1 MTAIRPEQWKEG
13 LLVRSPNWLGDLVM
27 AFPALMLLKRLLP
40 EFCTL
45 TVICPA
51 GLAPV
56 LDALT
61 ETVDEIVPV
70 ADPHAFPTRR
80 EMAPLLH
87 RHFGA
92 GILFNNSLRDAV
104 VMRYLGVKPLYGAA
118 ARGRS
123 ILLREPVTFPKRVSG
138 QLNPPHQA
146 KRCLEVAKKLG
157 IGDWDGVSM
166 PAIHPDFDARRFE
179 LAFERPFPDEKHP
192 VLAVAPG
199 AAFGDA
205 KRWDAGAFH
214 AVADHWQRKRN
225 GFVILLG
232 SKTEAPICE
241 KCAEGLM
248 PSLTLNL
255 AGKTSLHALMFV
267 LKHAAYCVANDSG
280 IMHLAAAI
288 GTPGTAVFGSTDMA
302 ATGPLSPKWN
312 VLYRKE
318 PCSPCFKHV
327 CPLGTRAC
335 MKAIKVA
342 DVLKTLPKP

>member
-1 MTAIRPEQWKEG
+1 MNIPKEQWKEG

-27 AFPALMLLKRLLP
+27 TFPALMLLKRILP
-40 EFCTL
+40 PFCTL

-56 LDALT
+56 LDAL
-61 ETVDEIVPV
+61 EGTVDEIIPV
-70 ADPHAFPTRR
+70 ANPHAFPTDR
-80 EMAPLLH
+80 EIFPLQH

-92 GILFNNSLRDAV
+92 GILFNNSLRDAI
-104 VMRYLGVKPLYGAA
+104 VMRRLGVKPLYGAA

-123 ILLREPVTFPKRVSG
+123 ILLRDPLHFPKRVSG
-138 QLNPPHQA
+138 ALNPPHQA
-146 KRCLEVAKKLG
+146 RRILEIAKRLG
-157 IGDWDGVSM
+157 IEEWDGISM
-166 PAIHPDFDARRFE
+166 PEIRPDFDEERFE
-179 LAFERPFPDEKHP
+179 REFGHPFPEKHP

-214 AVADHWQRKRN
+214 AVAEHWQKKRG

-241 KCAEGLM
+241 TCAGGLQAG
-248 PSLTLNL
+248 LTLNL
-255 AGKTSLHALMFV
+255 AGKTSLHALMFI
-267 LKHAAYCVANDSG
+267 LKHASYCVANDSG
-280 IMHLAAAI
+280 IMHLAAAA

-302 ATGPLSPKWN
+302 ATGPLSPKWT

-342 DVLKTLPKP
+342 DVLKTLPKY

>member
-1 MTAIRPEQWKEG
+1 MTISPEDWREG

-27 AFPALMLLKRLLP
+27 TFPALMLLKRLLP
-40 EFCTL
+40 EFCSL
-45 TVICPA
+45 PVICPA

-56 LDALT
+56 LDALDG
-61 ETVDEIVPV
+61 TVDEIIPV
-70 ADPHAFPTRR
+70 ADPHAFPSRR
-80 EMAPLLH
+80 EVHPLEH
-87 RHFGA
+87 RYFGA

-104 VMRYLGVKPLYGAA
+104 VMRMLGVKPLFGAA

-123 ILLREPVTFPKRVSG
+123 ILLRKPIRFPKRVSG
-138 QLNPPHQA
+138 ALNPPHQA
-146 KRCLEVAKKLG
+146 KRCLEVAKHLG
-157 IGDWDGVSM
+157 IDEWDGVSM
-166 PAIHPDFDARRFE
+166 PAIRPDFDAERFGQ
-179 LAFERPFPDEKHP
+179 AFERPFPENHP

-214 AVADHWQRKRN
+214 AVADHWQRKRG

-232 SKTEAPICE
+232 SKKEAPICE
-241 KCAEGLM
+241 SCAEGLD
-248 PSLTLNL
+248 PGLTLNL

-267 LKHAAYCVANDSG
+267 LKRSAYCVANDSG

-302 ATGPLSPKWN
+302 ATGPLSPKWH

-335 MKAIKVA
+335 MKAIKVT

>member
-1 MTAIRPEQWKEG
+1 MKLSREQWKEG

-27 AFPALMLLKRLLP
+27 TFPALMLLKRLLP

-61 ETVDEIVPV
+61 ETVDEIIPL
-70 ADPHAFPTRR
+70 ADPHAFPARQ
-80 EMAPLLH
+80 EIYPLVH
-87 RHFGA
+87 RPFGA

-104 VMRYLGVKPLYGAA
+104 VMRWLGVKLLCGAA

-123 ILLREPVTFPKRVSG
+123 ILLHDPLHFPKRISG

-146 KRCLEVAKKLG
+146 NRCLEIAKRLG
-157 IGDWDGVSM
+157 IDDWDGKTM
-166 PAIHPDFDARRFE
+166 PAIRPDFDAKRFE
-179 LAFERPFPDEKHP
+179 LAFEQPFPERQP

-205 KRWDAGAFH
+205 KRWDAGAFR
-214 AVADHWQRKRN
+214 AVADHWQRKRG

-232 SKTEAPICE
+232 SKKEAPICDS
-241 KCAEGLM
+241 CADGLV
-248 PSLTLNL
+248 PGLTLNL

-267 LKHAAYCVANDSG
+267 LKHASYCIANDSG

-302 ATGPLSPKWN
+302 ATGPLSPKWR

-335 MKAIKVA
+335 MKAIKVT
-342 DVLKTLPKP
+342 DVLKTLPKA

>member
-1 MTAIRPEQWKEG
+1 MTIPREQWREG

-27 AFPALMLLKRLLP
+27 TFPALMLLKRLLP

-56 LDALT
+56 LDALD
-61 ETVDEIVPV
+61 ETVDEIIPV
-70 ADPHAFPTRR
+70 ADPHAFPERR
-80 EMAPLLH
+80 EIYPLQH

-92 GILFNNSLRDAV
+92 GVLFNNSLRDAV
-104 VMRYLGVKPLYGAA
+104 VMRMLGVKPLFGAA

-123 ILLREPVTFPKRVSG
+123 ILLRDPIRFPKRIAG
-138 QLNPPHQA
+138 ALNPPHQA
-146 KRCLEVAKKLG
+146 NRCLAVAKLLG
-157 IGDWDGVSM
+157 IDDWDGVSM
-166 PAIHPDFDARRFE
+166 PAVHPDFDAERFG
-179 LAFERPFPDEKHP
+179 LAFGRPFPLKQP

-205 KRWDAGAFH
+205 KRWDASAFH
-214 AVADHWQRKRN
+214 AVADHWQRKRG

-232 SKTEAPICE
+232 SKKEAPICE
-241 KCAEGLM
+241 SCAEGLV
-248 PSLTLNL
+248 PGLTLDL

-267 LKHAAYCVANDSG
+267 LKHSAYCVANDSG

-312 VLYRKE
+312 ILYRKQ
-318 PCSPCFKHV
+318 PCSPCFKHI
-327 CPLGTRAC
+327 CPLGTRDC

>member
-1 MTAIRPEQWKEG
+1 MTISAEQWREG

-27 AFPALMLLKRLLP
+27 TFPALMLLKRLLP
-40 EFCTL
+40 EFCAL

-56 LDALT
+56 LDALS

-70 ADPHAFPTRR
+70 ANPHAFPTRK
-80 EMAPLLH
+80 EIFPLHH

-92 GILFNNSLRDAV
+92 GILFNNSLRDAI
-104 VMRYLGVKPLYGAA
+104 VMRQLGVKPLFGAA

-123 ILLREPVTFPKRVSG
+123 ILLRDPLHFPKRVSG
-138 QLNPPHQA
+138 RLNPPHQA
-146 KRCLEVAKKLG
+146 KRCLEIAKRLG
-157 IGDWDGVSM
+157 IDDWDGVSM
-166 PAIHPDFDARRFE
+166 PAVRPDFDDRRFE
-179 LAFERPFPDEKHP
+179 LAFEHPFPEKQP

-205 KRWDAGAFH
+205 KRWDADAFH
-214 AVADHWQRKRN
+214 AVADHWQRQRD

-232 SKTEAPICE
+232 SKKEAPICE
-241 KCAEGLM
+241 SCAEGLA
-248 PSLTLNL
+248 PELTLNL
-255 AGKTSLHALMFV
+255 AGKTSLHALMFI
-267 LKHAAYCVANDSG
+267 LKHASYCIANDSG

-335 MKAIKVA
+335 MNAIRID
-342 DVLKTLPKP
+342 DVLKTLPNP

>member
-1 MTAIRPEQWKEG
+1 MKLTYKEWRDG

-27 AFPALMLLKRLLP
+27 TFPALMLLKRLLP
-40 EFCTL
+40 EYCAL

-56 LDALT
+56 LDALD
-61 ETVDEIVPV
+61 ETVDEIIPV
-70 ADPHAFPTRR
+70 ADPHAFPSRR
-80 EMAPLLH
+80 EIAPLLH

-92 GILFNNSLRDAV
+92 GILFNNSLRDAI
-104 VMRYLGVKPLYGAA
+104 VMRHLGVKPLFGAA

-123 ILLREPVTFPKRVSG
+123 ILLRDAVRFPKRISG

-146 KRCLEVAKKLG
+146 RRCLEIAKLLG

-166 PAIHPDFDARRFE
+166 PVVRPDFDAKRFE
-179 LAFERPFPDEKHP
+179 LAFERPFPEKQP

-214 AVADHWQRKRN
+214 AVADHWQRKHN

-232 SKTEAPICE
+232 SKKEAPICGS
-241 KCAEGLM
+241 CAEGLM
-248 PSLTLNL
+248 PDRTLNL

-267 LKHAAYCVANDSG
+267 LKHAAYCIANDSG

-288 GTPGTAVFGSTDMA
+288 GTPGTAVFGSTDKA
-302 ATGPLSPKWN
+302 ATGPLSPDWR

-318 PCSPCFKHV
+318 PCSPCFKHI

>member
-1 MTAIRPEQWKEG
+1 MTIPKEQWKEG
-13 LLVRSPNWLGDLVM
+13 LLIRSPNWLGDLVM
-27 AFPALMLLKRLLP
+27 TFPALMLLKRILP

-56 LDALT
+56 LDAL
-61 ETVDEIVPV
+61 EGTVDEIVPL
-70 ADPHAFPTRR
+70 ANAHAFPARR
-80 EMAPLLH
+80 EIHPLHH

-92 GILFNNSLRDAV
+92 GILFNNSLRDAIM
-104 VMRYLGVKPLYGAA
+104 MRRLGVMPLFGAA

-123 ILLREPVTFPKRVSG
+123 ILLRDPLHFPKRVSG
-138 QLNPPHQA
+138 ALNPPHQA
-146 KRCLEVAKKLG
+146 RRILEIAKRVG
-157 IGDWDGVSM
+157 IDDWDGVSM
-166 PAIHPDFDARRFE
+166 PAIRPDFDAARFE
-179 LAFERPFPDEKHP
+179 QAFERPFPEKP

-205 KRWDAGAFH
+205 KRWDASAFH
-214 AVADHWQRKRN
+214 AVADHWQRKRG

-232 SKTEAPICE
+232 SKKEAPICE
-241 KCAEGLM
+241 KCAEGLT
-248 PSLTLNL
+248 PGLTLNL
-255 AGKTSLHALMFV
+255 AGKTSLHALMFI
-267 LKHAAYCVANDSG
+267 LKHAAYCIANDGG

-302 ATGPLSPKWN
+302 ATGPLSPKWT

-327 CPLGTRAC
+327 CPLETRAC
-335 MKAIKVA
+335 MQAIKVA
-342 DVLKTLPKP
+342 DVLKTLPKV

>member
-1 MTAIRPEQWKEG
+1 MTISKDQWRDG

-27 AFPALMLLKRLLP
+27 TFPALMLLKRLPP
-40 EFCTL
+40 EYCAL

-56 LDALT
+56 LDALD

-70 ADPHAFPTRR
+70 ANAHAFPTSR
-80 EMAPLLH
+80 ELLPLWH

-104 VMRYLGVKPLYGAA
+104 VMRRLGVKPLFGAA

-123 ILLREPVTFPKRVSG
+123 ILLREPIRFPKRVSG

-146 KRCLEVAKKLG
+146 RRILEVAKKLG
-157 IGDWDGVSM
+157 IDDWDGVSM
-166 PAIHPDFDARRFE
+166 PAVHPDFDAERFE
-179 LAFERPFPDEKHP
+179 QAFGRPLPENHP
-192 VLAVAPG
+192 ILAVAPG

-214 AVADHWQRKRN
+214 AVAEHWQKKRN

-232 SKTEAPICE
+232 SKTEAPICA
-241 KCAEGLM
+241 KCAEGL
-248 PSLTLNL
+248 SAGLTLDL
-255 AGKTSLHALMFV
+255 AGKTSLHALMFI
-267 LKHAAYCVANDSG
+267 LQHAAYCVANDSG
-280 IMHLAAAI
+280 IMHLAAAV
-288 GTPGTAVFGSTDMA
+288 GTSGTAVFGSTDMA
-302 ATGPLSPKWN
+302 ATGPLSSKWT

-327 CPLGTRAC
+327 CPLETRAC
-335 MKAIKVA
+335 MKAIKVT
-342 DVLKTLPKP
+342 DVLKTLPKT

>member
-1 MTAIRPEQWKEG
+1 MTIPKDEWRDG

-27 AFPALMLLKRLLP
+27 TFPALMLLKRLLP
-40 EFCTL
+40 EYCAL

-56 LDALT
+56 LDALD
-61 ETVDEIVPV
+61 ETVDEIIPV
-70 ADPHAFPTRR
+70 ANPHAFPSRG
-80 EMAPLLH
+80 EIAPLLH

-104 VMRYLGVKPLYGAA
+104 VMRRLGAKPLFGAA

-123 ILLREPVTFPKRVSG
+123 ILLREPLHFPKRVSG
-138 QLNPPHQA
+138 RLNPPHQTL
-146 KRCLEVAKKLG
+146 RILDVAKKLD
-157 IGDWDGVSM
+157 IDDWDGVSM
-166 PAIHPDFDARRFE
+166 PAVHPDFDADRFE
-179 LAFERPFPDEKHP
+179 AAFGRPFPDEKHP

-205 KRWDAGAFH
+205 KRWDAGAFR
-214 AVADHWQRKRN
+214 AVAEHWQKKRN

-232 SKTEAPICE
+232 SKKEAPICDT
-241 KCAEGLM
+241 CADGLT
-248 PSLTLNL
+248 PGLTLNL
-255 AGKTSLHALMFV
+255 AGKTSLHALMFI
-267 LKHAAYCVANDSG
+267 LQNAAFCVANDSG
-280 IMHLAAAI
+280 IMHLAAAV

-302 ATGPLSPKWN
+302 ATGPLSRTWT

-335 MKAIKVA
+335 MNAIKVA
-342 DVLKTLPKP
+342 DVLKTLPKE

>member
-1 MTAIRPEQWKEG
+1 MTIPKDEWRDG

-27 AFPALMLLKRLLP
+27 TFPALMLLKRLLP
-40 EFCTL
+40 EYCAL

-56 LDALT
+56 LDALD
-61 ETVDEIVPV
+61 ETVDEIIPV

-80 EMAPLLH
+80 EILPLAH

-104 VMRYLGVKPLYGAA
+104 VMRRLGAKPLFGAA

-123 ILLREPVTFPKRVSG
+123 FLLREPLHFPKRISG
-138 QLNPPHQA
+138 QLNPPHQT
-146 KRCLEVAKKLG
+146 RRILEVAKKLG
-157 IGDWDGVSM
+157 IDDWDGVSM
-166 PAIHPDFDARRFE
+166 PAMHPDFDAERFE
-179 LAFERPFPDEKHP
+179 AAFGRPFPKETHP

-214 AVADHWQRKRN
+214 AVAEHWQKKRN

-232 SKTEAPICE
+232 SKKEAPICE
-241 KCAEGLM
+241 KCAEGL
-248 PSLTLNL
+248 SAGLTLDL
-255 AGKTSLHALMFV
+255 AGKTSLHALMFI
-267 LKHAAYCVANDSG
+267 LQHAAYCVANDSG
-280 IMHLAAAI
+280 IMHLAAAA

-302 ATGPLSPKWN
+302 ATGPLSPKWT

-335 MKAIKVA
+335 MNAIKVA
-342 DVLKTLPKP
+342 DVLKTLPKE

>member
-1 MTAIRPEQWKEG
+1 MTISPDQWREG

-27 AFPALMLLKRLLP
+27 TFPALMLLKRLLP

-56 LDALT
+56 LDALDQ
-61 ETVDEIVPV
+61 TVDEIIPV

-80 EMAPLLH
+80 EIFPLLH

-104 VMRYLGVKPLYGAA
+104 VMRRLGVKPLFGAA

-123 ILLREPVTFPKRVSG
+123 ILLQDPIRFPKRVSG
-138 QLNPPHQA
+138 VLNPPHQA
-146 KRCLEVAKKLG
+146 RRCLEVAKCLG
-157 IGDWDGVSM
+157 IDDWDGVSM
-166 PAIHPDFDARRFE
+166 PELHPDFDDARFE
-179 LAFERPFPDEKHP
+179 LEFGRPFPKNP
-192 VLAVAPG
+192 VLSVAPG

-205 KRWDAGAFH
+205 KRWDAGSFR
-214 AVADHWQRKRN
+214 AVAEHWQKKH
-225 GFVILLG
+225 GGAVILLG
-232 SKTEAPICE
+232 SKAEAPICDT
-241 KCAEGLM
+241 CAEGL
-248 PSLTLNL
+248 PGLTLNL
-255 AGKTSLHALMFV
+255 AGKTSLHALMFI
-267 LKHAAYCVANDSG
+267 LKRAAYCIANDSG
-280 IMHLAAAI
+280 IMHLAAAS

-302 ATGPLSPKWN
+302 ATAPLSPKWT

-335 MKAIKVA
+335 MKAIKVG
-342 DVLKTLPKP
+342 DVLKTLPKD